1 MKFTVSAKE
10 LEQAIESIRVK
21 GKSLTSKGFGNATMG
36 DYIYMVLDGNV
47 LSIIN
52 GSAIFMAKITLSVV
66 GEENGNFV
74 VDATVVLPYLKSF
87 KDEITV
93 AGGDFISIEQ
103 NRKRAS
109 LPKVVNHPNMDALEN
124 SLERTK
130 EITWSAVL
138 DKLPSFGKT
147 SFEGAFAITSAQFS
161 SCIKNCE
168 LVKSGVY
175 SLNFNKE
182 TTTFSSQQTVQ
193 NRYTETI
200 TPVSVL
206 GEAASLDYTGPLHN
220 FFDKEQL
227 LNFYVKDDFPLLIVA
242 EDRMILKAPQIGD

>member
-21 GKSLTSKGFGNATMG
+21 GKSLTSKGFGNGTMG
-36 DYIYMVLDGNV
+36 DYIYIVLEGNV

-52 GSAIFMAKITLSVV
+52 GSAIFMAKISLPVA
-66 GEENGNFV
+66 GEENGNCV
-74 VDATVVLPYLKSF
+74 LDATVVLPYLKSF
-87 KDEITV
+87 KDNITV
-93 AGGDFISIEQ
+93 AGGDFISISQ
-103 NRKRAS
+103 TGKRAS
-109 LPKVVNHPNMDALEN
+109 LPKVVNHPAMDALEN
-124 SLERTK
+124 SLDRTK

-138 DKLPSFGKT
+138 DKLPTFGKT
-147 SFEGAFAITSAQFS
+147 TFEGAFSLTSEQFK

-175 SLNFNKE
+175 RLDFNKE
-182 TTTFSSQQTVQ
+182 TATFSSQQNVQ

-200 TPVSVL
+200 TPIATL
-206 GEAASLDYTGPLHN
+206 GEAATLDYTSPLQN

>member
-21 GKSLTSKGFGNATMG
+21 GKSLTSKGFGNGTMG
-36 DYIYMVLDGNV
+36 DYIYIVLEGNV

-52 GSAIFMAKITLSVV
+52 GSAIFMAKISLPVV
-66 GEENGNFV
+66 GEENGNCV

-87 KDEITV
+87 KNNITV
-93 AGGDFISIEQ
+93 AGGDFISISQ
-103 NRKRAS
+103 TGKRAS
-109 LPKVVNHPNMDALEN
+109 LPKVVNHPAMDALEN
-124 SLERTK
+124 SLDRTK
-130 EITWSAVL
+130 QITWSAVL
-138 DKLPSFGKT
+138 DKLPTFGKT
-147 SFEGAFAITSAQFS
+147 TFEGAFSLTSEQFK

-175 SLNFNKE
+175 RLDFNKE
-182 TTTFSSQQTVQ
+182 TATFSSQQNVQ

-200 TPVSVL
+200 TPVAAL
-206 GEAASLDYTGPLHN
+206 GEAATLDYTSPLQN

-242 EDRMILKAPQIGD
+242 EDRMILKAPQVGD

>member
-10 LEQAIESIRVK
+10 LEQTIESIRVK

-36 DYIYMVLDGNV
+36 DYVYVVLEGNT
-47 LSIIN
+47 LSIVN
-52 GSAIFMAKITLSVV
+52 GSAIFMARISLEVE
-66 GEENGNFV
+66 GQENGNCV
-74 VDATVVLPYLKSF
+74 IDATVVLPYLKSF
-87 KDEITV
+87 KGEITV
-93 AGGDFISIEQ
+93 AGGDFISISQ
-103 NRKRAS
+103 RGKQAS
-109 LPKVVNHPNMDALEN
+109 VPKVVNHPSMDALEH

-130 EITWSAVL
+130 EITWSATL
-138 DKLPSFGKT
+138 DKLPMFGT
-147 SFEGAFAITSAQFS
+147 NTFEGAFSLTSAQFS
-161 SCIKNCE
+161 SCLKNCE

-182 TTTFSSQQTVQ
+182 TVVFSSQQNVQ

-206 GEAASLDYTGPLHN
+206 GEAASLDYTSPLHN

-242 EDRMILKAPQIGD
+242 EDRMILKAPQIEG

>member
-21 GKSLTSKGFGNATMG
+21 GKSLTSKGFGNASMG
-36 DYIYMVLDGNV
+36 DYIYVVLEGNT
-47 LSIIN
+47 LSIVN
-52 GSAIFMAKITLSVV
+52 GSAIFMAKITLTVV
-66 GEENGNFV
+66 GEENGNCV
-74 VDATVVLPYLKSF
+74 IDATVVLPYLKSF
-87 KDEITV
+87 KDNITV
-93 AGGDFISIEQ
+93 AGGDFISITQ
-103 NRKRAS
+103 TGKQAS
-109 LPKVVNHPNMDALEN
+109 VPKVVNHPAMDALEN

-130 EITWSAVL
+130 GIVWSAVL
-138 DKLPSFGKT
+138 DKLPTFGKT
-147 SFEGAFAITSAQFS
+147 TFEGAFSLVSDQFK

-175 SLNFNKE
+175 SLNFNKQ
-182 TTTFSSQQTVQ
+182 TITLSSQQNVQ

-200 TPVSVL
+200 TPVGVL
-206 GEAASLDYTGPLHN
+206 GEAASLDYTSPIHN

>member
-21 GKSLTSKGFGNATMG
+21 GKSLTSKGFGNGTMG
-36 DYIYMVLDGNV
+36 DYIYIVLEGNV

-52 GSAIFMAKITLSVV
+52 GSAIFMAKISLPVV
-66 GEENGNFV
+66 GEENGNCV
-74 VDATVVLPYLKSF
+74 VDATVVLPYLKSC
-87 KDEITV
+87 KGNITV
-93 AGGDFISIEQ
+93 AGGDFISISQ
-103 NRKRAS
+103 TGKRAS
-109 LPKVVNHPNMDALEN
+109 LPKVVNHPAMDALEN
-124 SLERTK
+124 SLDRTK

-138 DKLPSFGKT
+138 DKLPTFGKT
-147 SFEGAFAITSAQFS
+147 TFEGAFSLTSEQFK

-175 SLNFNKE
+175 RLDFNKE
-182 TTTFSSQQTVQ
+182 TATFSSQQNVQ

-200 TPVSVL
+200 TPVAAL
-206 GEAASLDYTGPLHN
+206 GEAATLDYTSPLQN

>member
-10 LEQAIESIRVK
+10 LEQAIESIRIK

-36 DYIYMVLDGNV
+36 DYIYMVLGGNV
-47 LSIIN
+47 LSVVN
-52 GSAIFMAKITLSVV
+52 GSAIFMAKISLTVD
-66 GEENGNFV
+66 GQENGNCV
-74 VDATVVLPYLKSF
+74 IDATVVLPYLKSF
-87 KDEITV
+87 KEDITV
-93 AGGDFISIEQ
+93 AGGDFISITQ
-103 NRKRAS
+103 RGKQAS
-109 LPKVVNHPNMDALEN
+109 VPKVVNHPSIDALEH

-130 EITWSAVL
+130 EITWSATL
-138 DKLPSFGKT
+138 DKLPSFGKNT
-147 SFEGAFAITSAQFS
+147 FEGAFAITSAQFS

-182 TTTFSSQQTVQ
+182 TVTFSSQQNVQ
-193 NRYTETI
+193 NKYTETI

-206 GEAASLDYTGPLHN
+206 GEAASLDYTSPLHN
-220 FFDKEQL
+220 FFDKDQL

-242 EDRMILKAPQIGD
+242 SDRIILKAPQIDG